1 MLIRME
7 GGFPGGYSRVTSA
20 GGLEFGLLR
29 LEPGAEYRD
38 SSALER
44 VFLLLG
50 GEAELSWG
58 GVLDPGIPAGS
69 ARVKRSSL
77 LEEPPYVLH
86 LPAGGQVALNGAGP
100 GAEFSVHRVAN
111 DRAFAARLIGP
122 GEVVQTRLAPAR
134 LGPTAERLLRSA
146 IDDAGAPHSNLTV
159 GEVLNQAGCWSSYPP
174 HHHPHPEIYH
184 YRFVPEGGFGY
195 SEEGGQV
202 YKVRHRD
209 TVALAPGMVHPQVA
223 APGYAMVYVWAM
235 PHLPGN
241 RFRDGS
247 RLFEEEHAWLA

>member
-7 GGFPGGYSRVTSA
+7 GGFPGGYSLVTSA

-50 GEAELSWG
+50 GEAELSWA
-58 GVLDPGIPAGS
+58 AGT

-86 LPAGGQVALNGAGP
+86 LPAGGQVALSGAGP

-159 GEVLNQAGCWSSYPP
+159 GEVVNQAGCWSSYPP

-202 YKVRHRD
+202 YKVRQGD

-223 APGYAMVYVWAM
+223 APGYAMVYVWGM

-241 RFRDGS
+241 RFGEGS
-247 RLFEEEHAWLA
+247 RRFEEEHAWLA

>member
-7 GGFPGGYSRVTSA
+7 TVFPGGYSRVTSA

-50 GEAELSWG
+50 GEAELSWDG
-58 GVLDPGIPAGS
+58 GT

-77 LEEPPYVLH
+77 LEEPPSILH
-86 LPAGGQVALNGAGP
+86 LPAGAQVALSGAGP

-111 DRAFAARLIGP
+111 ERAFAARLIGP
-122 GEVVQTRLAPAR
+122 GEVVQTRLAPAK

-159 GEVLNQAGCWSSYPP
+159 GEVVNQAGCWSSYPP

-209 TVALAPGMVHPQVA
+209 TVALAPGLVHPQVA
-223 APGYAMVYVWAM
+223 APGYAMVYVWGM

-241 RFRDGS
+241 RFGEGS
-247 RLFEEEHAWLA
+247 RRFEEEHAWLA